1 MSNCLYIG
9 NNRASVQAVRS
20 LFGGMKM
27 ESVEQN
33 NSKKK
38 LIVPLIALMLC
49 AVAVIGIGYGLTS
62 TSTNNDN
69 AVTGNALVVDL
80 RNTDGSA
87 SLVGNGFANG
97 AEIGFVTTQTN
108 GDTKVSI
115 EGASDVVVSDVTYNS
130 DVTYKAVKIGEG
142 KLNVSASNSGSSI
155 SSTVNV
161 SVTLKT
167 TAGTVPTDMK
177 FILAAGSTNYV
188 ISLNSA
194 LVAGTITLTGE
205 SSDAFLKGEESFVLY
220 ASLVDADYT
229 AIADYSGFTYS
240 ILFSVSN

>member
-1 MSNCLYIG
+1 
-9 NNRASVQAVRS
+9 
-20 LFGGMKM
+20 M

-87 SLVGNGFANG
+87 SLVRNGFANG

-115 EGASDVVVSDVTYNS
+115 EGASDVVVS

>member
-1 MSNCLYIG
+1 
-9 NNRASVQAVRS
+9 
-20 LFGGMKM
+20 M

-49 AVAVIGIGYGLTS
+49 AVAVIGIGYGLNS

-108 GDTKVSI
+108 GNTKVSI
-115 EGASDVVVSDVTYNS
+115 DGASDVAVG

-142 KLNVSASNSGSSI
+142 KLKVSASNSGSST

-161 SVTLKT
+161 SVTLNK

-188 ISLNSA
+188 ISLGNA

-205 SSDAFLKGEESFVLY
+205 SSDAFLNGEESFVLY
-220 ASLVDADYT
+220 ASLVNADYT
-229 AIADYSGFTYS
+229 NAIADYSGFTYS